1 MDVVTP
7 CSAVTMFPL
16 LYQKVLLFLVSYTAM
31 GIVDVE
37 LMQMKPL

>member
-31 GIVDVE
+31 GIGMT
-37 LMQMKPL
+37 LSFYACLL